1 MPPKQ
6 YHYSSPPLTTSPNM
20 TGTVTMTNSTF
31 PFVSPVNQS
40 TMMTPSRSN
49 DDVAAFDKRSAH
61 NALERQRR
69 EGLNTKFQQLAHA
82 LPELQNVKRPSK
94 SMIVAKS
101 LEFVAKSIQKDSSYK
116 KKILQLRKEHEVLRK
131 HTKMSQQQIRKRLLD
146 DTSTTSGLTIHVPQ
160 PSSVTLK
167 KSSSVSPKEEKE
179 NPPSM
184 KRHKSNKHSSSPSPS
199 SSSSSP
205 KSPTHSVA
213 LPPTIT
219 NNVSKKV
226 NQGNKN
232 NPLPMMPLQQSPLP
246 LNIFP
251 VINESWPPLDISAFQ
266 NTSQSSMSHIYDP
279 YIVQQQQHLISQPS
293 SISTNPVDI
302 NTKQKSMAE
311 LSPPKKK
318 TKKNYPKKKIL
329 VLK

>member
-1 MPPKQ
+1 M
-6 YHYSSPPLTTSPNM
+6 
-20 TGTVTMTNSTF
+20 
-31 PFVSPVNQS
+31 
-40 TMMTPSRSN
+40 
-49 DDVAAFDKRSAH
+49 
-61 NALERQRR
+61 
-69 EGLNTKFQQLAHA
+69 
-82 LPELQNVKRPSK
+82 
-94 SMIVAKS
+94 
-101 LEFVAKSIQKDSSYK
+101 AKSIQKDSSYK

-146 DTSTTSGLTIHVPQ
+146 DTSTTSDLTIHVPQ

-179 NPPSM
+179 SPPSM
-184 KRHKSNKHSSSPSPS
+184 KRHKSNKHPS

-205 KSPTHSVA
+205 KSPTHSVT

-226 NQGNKN
+226 NQGTHHKFVHHHISAVSNSNINNDKVKNQKDIVIRKQVTSPINNGKNGIITKNSKLIENIKSIKKNKPNDMNIKTGNKN

-279 YIVQQQQHLISQPS
+279 YIVQQQHLISQPS
-293 SISTNPVDI
+293 SISTNPVDL
-302 NTKQKSMAE
+302 NTSNSFLQTIPTTHYYNNITTTTAAANNITTTTTTVTNPTLTPTPFQQSNLQDP
-311 LSPPKKK
+311 LS
-318 TKKNYPKKKIL
+318 YL
-329 VLK
+329 